1 MVNYFTTQFALQKQ
15 TTHQLLLFM
24 ETIRTAITIPGN
36 IVSMYVS
43 SMSLCERSTQTEQHY
58 GNRLSSLE

>member
-1 MVNYFTTQFALQKQ
+1 MVNYFTTQLALQKQ

-24 ETIRTAITIPGN
+24 EAIRTAITIPGN

-43 SMSLCERSTQTEQHY
+43 SMSLRERSTQTEQHY